1 MIFQKKGVCFSFF
14 FILLLIKI
22 SGFSFTISVFHPA
35 HSEKTQI
42 LYENFLKAY
51 QKKNPF
57 LQFKYINIHNLSS
70 DELFEKAKEA
80 SLTSDAFL
88 GPYFSNQAA
97 IVLKAVAS
105 KILPVLSLYASST
118 KLANQY
124 PGFFSLTF
132 SNYAQAQKISQA
144 ITKQNL
150 SVISVVYSELDNYA
164 ANLVFWLKFFLIQKK
179 GLKVHFINTQ
189 YQNPEK
195 PFDFFKNLV
204 QTPQGVVYIF
214 TGPYYYDILK
224 FYLEKN
230 PSFKATFFFL
240 DGFELYATKKDYSI
254 FSHAFWVTFFNP
266 TPLLPPW
273 AITFLKQEK
282 PYAYDLVFLYAGLE
296 ILRQAYEKKQKTKQ
310 GLISILTQNSFNVQG
325 QSFCFDSFGFRNLP
339 PLLYKILP
347 NNQFQ
352 KE

>member
-1 MIFQKKGVCFSFF
+1 MIFQKKGIYFSFF
-14 FILLLIKI
+14 LILFLIKI
-22 SGFSFTISVFHPA
+22 NGFSFTISVFHPA

-57 LQFKYINIHNLSS
+57 LQLKYINIHNLSS
-70 DELFEKAKEA
+70 KELFEKAKEA

-88 GPYFSNQAA
+88 GPYFSTQSAV
-97 IVLKAVAS
+97 VLKAVAP

-132 SNYAQAQKISQA
+132 SNYAQAQKIAQA
-144 ITKQNL
+144 ITRQNL
-150 SVISVVYSELDNYA
+150 SVVSIVYSELDNYS

-179 GLKVHFINTQ
+179 GLKVYFINTQ
-189 YQNPEK
+189 YQNSEN
-195 PFDFFKNLV
+195 PFSFFKELA
-204 QTPQGVVYIF
+204 QTSQGVVYVF
-214 TGPYYYDILK
+214 TGFYYYDILK

-230 PSFKATFFFL
+230 PAFKATFFFL
-240 DGFELYATKKDYSI
+240 DSFELYAAKKDYSI
-254 FSHAFWVTFFNP
+254 FSHAFWITFFNP

-296 ILRQAYEKKQKTKQ
+296 ILKQAYEKQQKTKQ
-310 GLISILTQNSFNVQG
+310 ELISILTQSSFNVQG
-325 QSFCFDSFGFRNLP
+325 QSFSFDSFGFRNLP

-347 NNQFQ
+347 NNQFK